1 MYPKRAMWLTAKSLC
16 QFNDF
21 IVEQMELAEIRIEVV
36 VTEIPVFELNRL
48 RKSIE
53 EFGEFIRRTEVHV
66 GHI

>member
-1 MYPKRAMWLTAKSLC
+1 M
-16 QFNDF
+16 
-21 IVEQMELAEIRIEVV
+21 VLAEIGIEVV

-48 RKSIE
+48 CKSIE